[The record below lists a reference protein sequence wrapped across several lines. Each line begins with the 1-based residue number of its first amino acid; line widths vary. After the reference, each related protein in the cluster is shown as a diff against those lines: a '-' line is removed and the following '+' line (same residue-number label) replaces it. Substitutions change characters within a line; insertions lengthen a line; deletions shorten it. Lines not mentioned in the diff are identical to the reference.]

1 MASNTNVFRGSDG
14 SIVLAVDTGAEGDLA
29 KGVIES
35 YSLTPIGRVTGVEV
49 HVDSDVQAFHE
60 LGQRYPTEL
69 RSGNVNVSGS
79 IARAFING
87 ALLKLLLGDAAASRP
102 AGAFVNPSFNISLR
116 AENPARAGI
125 SSTVTIHG
133 VKIDEWSYSLP
144 EDDFVMEQVTFK
156 GLWIS
161 VEDAQAS
168 A

>member
-1 MASNTNVFRGSDG
+1 MANNTNVFRGSDG

-29 KGVIES
+29 RGIIES
-35 YSLTPIGRVTGVEV
+35 YSLTPVGRVTGVEV

-60 LGQRYPTEL
+60 LGQRYATEL

-116 AENPARAGI
+116 AENPARAGV